1 MPGNDD
7 NTSDVASA
15 AATNS
20 ANAALEQK
28 IDTMT
33 KALANLNTA
42 ITQMISRPPT
52 PPPPPSS

>member
-15 AATNS
+15 AVTNS
-20 ANAALEQK
+20 TNAALEQK

-33 KALANLNTA
+33 KA
-42 ITQMISRPPT
+42 SR
-52 PPPPPSS
+52 SHHRHHSNDQ